1 MPKPNRIVRSR
12 TAGIDRKGKYQHGA
26 RAKHIVIERVA
37 NYPKRKT
44 RAAGGTPRVRT
55 PSQIIRR
62 LERALAKRKTETA
75 RARIRAQ
82 IAELQSQLS

>member
-1 MPKPNRIVRSR
+1 MPRPTRIVRPR
-12 TAGIDRKGKYQHGA
+12 AAGIDRKGKYQLGA
-26 RAKHIVIERVA
+26 RVKSIVAERVA

-44 RAAGGTPRVRT
+44 RAAGPAKVRT

-82 IAELQSQLS
+82 IAEMQAQLS